1 MRRNSATAV
10 GSQVT
15 TATGPVS
22 PPSIQQISHVGK
34 KSLPSPPLRVCC
46 CKPAFSIHLGS
57 GSRLQKPDGFCI
69 PSAALRHYSCEG
81 LPLALITCFAAVRW
95 LRCKRSNRNKSDG
108 AMGLRRAHTDFDRLV
123 SHWYYGVC
131 YGNTLKRLLLVQFLL
146 VRIKITES

>member
-46 CKPAFSIHLGS
+46 CKPAFSIHLVS

-95 LRCKRSNRNKSDG
+95 CG
-108 AMGLRRAHTDFDRLV
+108 ANGAIVTSPTGRWGCAAPILILIGSYPTGTMGCTMGTPSKGFF
-123 SHWYYGVC
+123 WYSFYWLG
-131 YGNTLKRLLLVQFLL
+131 
-146 VRIKITES
+146 